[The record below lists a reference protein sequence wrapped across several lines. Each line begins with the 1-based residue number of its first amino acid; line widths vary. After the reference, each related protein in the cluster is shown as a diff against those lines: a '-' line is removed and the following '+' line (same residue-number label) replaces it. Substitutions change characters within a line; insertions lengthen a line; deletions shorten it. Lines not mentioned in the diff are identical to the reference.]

1 MPQGPAPD
9 RKHVTGFTYNR
20 RVHFSETDMAGIVHF
35 STYFRYM
42 EEAEHALW
50 RAAGVGIGD
59 IEKTGGW
66 PRVSASFEYKS
77 PLRFDDEFDIA
88 VCIGH
93 VTRRSFRYD
102 FTFTLGGAPIGRGSI
117 TAVCATKEG
126 GRLRAVDV
134 PSAIIARLQAAS
146 GSPRKLES

>member
-1 MPQGPAPD
+1 VPPPDARNGP
-9 RKHVTGFTYNR
+9 GFKYHR

-50 RAAGVGIGD
+50 RAAGLKVEN

-66 PRVSASFEYKS
+66 PRVSATFDYKS
-77 PLRFDDEFDIA
+77 PLRFDDEFE
-88 VCIGH
+88 IGVRIGG

-102 FTFTLGGAPIGRGSI
+102 FTFTRGDVPIGDGSI
-117 TAVCATKEG
+117 IAVCTTKEN
-126 GRLRAVDV
+126 GR
-134 PSAIIARLQAAS
+134 
-146 GSPRKLES
+146 

>member
-1 MPQGPAPD
+1 MPQGP
-9 RKHVTGFTYNR
+9 GFKYNR

-50 RAAGVGIGD
+50 RAAGLRVEN

-66 PRVSASFEYKS
+66 PRVSATFDYKR
-77 PLRFDDEFDIA
+77 PLRFDDEFEIA
-88 VCIGH
+88 VRIGN

-102 FTFTLGGAPIGRGSI
+102 FTFTLGEELVGNGSI
-117 TAVCATKEG
+117 VAVCSSKDS

-134 PSAIIARLQAAS
+134 PPEMIARLKSAA
-146 GSPRKLES
+146 GQQED